1 MRIIL
6 ENSVKALK
14 LEGRIDLDACL
25 FYLKEMRAWD
35 KTHGLTAIKDPHE
48 MVIKH
53 LADSLSIHP
62 FIQGNRWV
70 DVGSGAGLPGIPLA
84 LLFPEKQFT
93 LVESQN
99 KKAGFLRHIKRI
111 LHLDN
116 VEVIQQ
122 RVEMWHPEHRFDG
135 VVTRAFSSLLQIL
148 QLTKH
153 LCSDEGCFLAMKGG
167 FPEEE
172 LQLIENECQ
181 RNSLTV
187 RVEPVFVPGLNAE
200 RHCVLISPIRENEV
214 IVSPVLTKERRDSEE
229 GSVEGRMPVSE
240 VKTGE
245 TITLCSLLREK
256 R

>member
-6 ENSVKALK
+6 ENSVKALG
-14 LEGRIDLDACL
+14 LEGHIDLDACL

-53 LADSLSIHP
+53 LADSLSIHR

-70 DVGSGAGLPGIPLA
+70 DVGTGAGLPGVPLA

-99 KKAGFLRHIKRI
+99 KKAAFLRHIKRVM
-111 LHLDN
+111 HLNN
-116 VEVIQQ
+116 VEVIQE
-122 RVEMWHPEHRFDG
+122 RVEMWHPEQRFDG

-153 LCSDEGCFLAMKGG
+153 LCSNEGCFLAMKGG

-172 LQLIENECQ
+172 LKLIEQICLHDGL
-181 RNSLTV
+181 SV
-187 RVEPVFVPGLNAE
+187 RVEPLLVPGLDAE
-200 RHCVLISPIRENEV
+200 RHCVLISPRGA
-214 IVSPVLTKERRDSEE
+214 L
-229 GSVEGRMPVSE
+229 
-240 VKTGE
+240 
-245 TITLCSLLREK
+245 
-256 R
+256 